1 MTLPKPGPLAYS
13 LGVNVVLLAV
23 AIGLGW
29 QLAGAKP
36 KCEAKQEKAIVK
48 ADQKQAK
55 DTANRDHAL
64 DGITQNTKAETGK
77 ALAKAEDH
85 THARADAID
94 AVRTDGGCRMP
105 AGLPSLDAAVDEAN
119 TAAGD

>member
-1 MTLPKPGPLAYS
+1 MTLPKFGPLGYS
-13 LGVNVVLLAV
+13 LGLNLVLLAV

-36 KCEAKQEKAIVK
+36 KCEAKQEKAVVK
-48 ADQKQAK
+48 ADQQQAK
-55 DTANRDHAL
+55 DTAKRDHTL
-64 DGITQNTKAETGK
+64 DGITQNTKADTGK

-85 THARADAID
+85 THARAAAIN

-119 TAAGD
+119 AAAGE